1 MAEADPGSHARDHE
15 LHHSHYLAQ
24 RNPVEVL
31 FTRLSPPVLKPVVLK
46 NLLEHLLVL
55 LGNEPGFH
63 RIRFRLE
70 VAPTDMSIEADEGQ
84 LSQVFI
90 NLVKNAMQAVENV
103 TEPEIVISAS
113 RSSAGHSEIKITDN
127 GPGIPPEI
135 MDQVF
140 IPFFTTKENGSG
152 IGLSLTRQIMRNHGG
167 TIEVASSPGNTR
179 FTLKFIQ

>member
-1 MAEADPGSHARDHE
+1 M
-15 LHHSHYLAQ
+15 
-24 RNPVEVL
+24 
-31 FTRLSPPVLKPVVLK
+31 LK
-46 NLLEHLLVL
+46 NLLEPVGIVGKRARLSPYPVS
-55 LGNEPGFH
+55 
-63 RIRFRLE
+63 LE
-70 VAPTDMSIEADEGQ
+70 VAPTDMRVEADEGQ
-84 LSQVFI
+84 LSQALI

-113 RSSAGHSEIKITDN
+113 RSSAGHREIKITDN

-167 TIEVASSPGNTR
+167 IIEVASSPGNTR
-179 FTLKFIQ
+179 FTLKFMYSTSRVTNTGLSL